1 MPIPKNTAKTTQPKT
16 TAPTNIFC
24 FDDDD
29 DDVVNSEIKN
39 ILVSGAKNMG
49 SRKSE
54 TTLEPQRYEELRSQP
69 SIHCKLDV
77 QHYSVFRL
85 KIAFCISI

>member
-1 MPIPKNTAKTTQPKT
+1 
-16 TAPTNIFC
+16 
-24 FDDDD
+24 
-29 DDVVNSEIKN
+29 
-39 ILVSGAKNMG
+39 MG

-77 QHYSVFRL
+77 QHYRVFRL
-85 KIAFCISI
+85 KIAFCISIEYFVRQIFKLILLKTLIANLDATRSFVFVCQHFCQAFS